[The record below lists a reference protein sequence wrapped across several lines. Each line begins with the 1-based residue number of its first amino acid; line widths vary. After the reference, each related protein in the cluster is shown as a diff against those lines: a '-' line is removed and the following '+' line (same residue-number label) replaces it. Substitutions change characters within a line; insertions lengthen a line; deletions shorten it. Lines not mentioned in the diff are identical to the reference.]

1 MPAVFLVS
9 DTHFGHAGVCR
20 FLREDGTK
28 LRPWDDPEE
37 MDEEMV
43 RRWNETVRPK
53 DKVYH
58 LGDVVINRKALKTLA
73 RLNGDKV
80 LIRGNHDIFRDD
92 EYRQYFRELRAYHVM
107 NGMILSHIPIHEDSL
122 GRFGTNI
129 HGHLHAN
136 RVRKTISEQEWTPY
150 EERPSV
156 VEKQIVDVRYHC
168 VCVEQTDFR
177 PILFED
183 VIKRIQDEGGSIGF
197 RNGNGPTM

>member
-1 MPAVFLVS
+1 MPSVFLVS
-9 DTHFGHAGVCR
+9 DTHFGHLGVCKFTR
-20 FLREDGTK
+20 NDGVTK
-28 LRPWDDPEE
+28 LRPWDNPEE

-43 RRWNETVRPK
+43 KRWNETVKPT

-58 LGDVVINRKALKTLA
+58 LGDVVINRKAMGIMR

-80 LIRGNHDIFRDD
+80 LIRGNHDIFRDE
-92 EYRQYFRELRAYHVM
+92 EYREHFRELRAYHVM
-107 NGMILSHIPIHEDSL
+107 NGMILSHIPIHSESL

-136 RVRKTISEQEWTPY
+136 RVMTGIKNSKIDP
-150 EERPSV
+150 
-156 VEKQIVDVRYHC
+156 RYHC

-183 VIKRIQDEGGSIGF
+183 VIKRIKEEGGEIGF
-197 RNGNGPTM
+197 RNGNGPTID

>member
-20 FLREDGTK
+20 FMRADGVTK
-28 LRPWDDPEE
+28 LRPWDDPQE
-37 MDEEMV
+37 MDEAMIE
-43 RRWNETVRPK
+43 RWNERVRPN

-58 LGDVVINRKALKTLA
+58 LGDVVINRRCLSTLA

-92 EYRQYFRELRAYHVM
+92 EYRKYFRELRAYHVM
-107 NGMILSHIPIHEDSL
+107 NGMILSHIPVHPESL
-122 GRFGTNI
+122 GRFGVNI

-136 RVRKTISEQEWTPY
+136 RVMKPCGVDTKTGEVLYSD
-150 EERPSV
+150 
-156 VEKQIVDVRYHC
+156 QIDPRYWC
-168 VCVEQTDFR
+168 ACVEQTEFA

-183 VIKRIQDEGGSIGF
+183 AIKRIEEQGGVVGF

>member
-1 MPAVFLVS
+1 MKYQIYIERIDMPAVFLVS

-20 FLREDGTK
+20 FLNQDGTK
-28 LRPWDDPEE
+28 LRPWDNPEE
-37 MDEEMV
+37 MDEELV
-43 RRWNETVRPK
+43 KRWNETVRPN

-58 LGDVVINRKALKTLA
+58 LGDVVINRRVLKTLS

-107 NGMILSHIPIHEDSL
+107 NGMILSHIPIHPDSL

-129 HGHLHAN
+129 HGHLHSN
-136 RVRKTISEQEWTPY
+136 RVMTEING
-150 EERPSV
+150 V
-156 VEKQIVDVRYHC
+156 VVPDLRYIC

-183 VIKRIQDEGGSIGF
+183 VQKKVIEQGGQIGF
-197 RNGNGPTM
+197 KNGNN